1 MSPVNFGGSPME
13 TRRDLMRVVYGFKP
27 SPFVRKV
34 RVVLAEKGLP
44 YEFEPATPL
53 NPYGFGPFEVDAEF
67 MKISPLGKIPAYR
80 DGDVTL
86 SDSSVICAY
95 LERAHPEPPLY
106 PADAHD
112 YARALWFE
120 EYGDTALAGVLAA
133 KIGVPK
139 LLGAR
144 FTNQP
149 PDEAA
154 IQRAVTQD
162 LPPLFEY
169 LESQLTDG
177 ETIIGSRFSIGDIGV
192 ATQFVSLR
200 YAGVG
205 LDETRWPKL
214 TNYIESVL
222 ARPSF
227 RATMEDEIATIG
239 SSSSSHPL
247 RI

>member
-1 MSPVNFGGSPME
+1 
-13 TRRDLMRVVYGFKP
+13 MRIVYGFKP
-27 SPFVRKV
+27 SPYVRKV

-53 NPYGFGPFEVDAEF
+53 NPYGFGPFKVSAEF
-67 MKISPLGKIPAYR
+67 MRISPLGKIPAYR
-80 DGDVTL
+80 EDDVTL

-106 PADAHD
+106 PADAYD

-144 FTNQP
+144 LTDQP
-149 PDEAA
+149 PDDAA
-154 IQRAVTQD
+154 IQDAVDRD
-162 LPPLFEY
+162 LPPLCDY
-169 LESQLTDG
+169 LEGQLSDG
-177 ETIIGSRFSIGDIGV
+177 EAIVGSRFSIGDIGV

-200 YAGVG
+200 LAGFG
-205 LDETRWPKL
+205 LDAARWPTL
-214 TNYIESVL
+214 ARYIDSVL

-227 RATMEDEIATIG
+227 RETMADEMATIG
-239 SSSSSHPL
+239 SPPSRHP
-247 RI
+247 